1 MRDIYIV
8 HRIDVTKSF
17 LRGVYQVGTQLCT
30 KYLLLYYKKAL
41 FSDLG
46 SIRKDQTL
54 PLLLEY
60 EIGAKE
66 SFWDQ
71 FVAPPPLPL
80 VAPLQHVVHIN
91 NLSVYYTEGTLNTNM
106 YVSHF

>member
-1 MRDIYIV
+1 MLQIND
-8 HRIDVTKSF
+8 
-17 LRGVYQVGTQLCT
+17 L
-30 KYLLLYYKKAL
+30 KAL

-60 EIGAKE
+60 EKGAKE

-106 YVSHF
+106 YVIERTKCRGCVNSIRNPF

>member
-1 MRDIYIV
+1 MLQINDW
-8 HRIDVTKSF
+8 
-17 LRGVYQVGTQLCT
+17 
-30 KYLLLYYKKAL
+30 KAL
-41 FSDLG
+41 FSDFG
-46 SIRKDQTL
+46 SIRKDPTL

-60 EIGAKE
+60 EKGAKE

-91 NLSVYYTEGTLNTNM
+91 NLSVYYTEGTLNTR
-106 YVSHF
+106 VQQGVEEGVQQIDP